1 MSIKDINLYKFKEKE
16 FTAKNIFYYAQ
27 QTKYEF
33 RGVMINKFNLNR
45 KESKKAWKRMIN
57 AFNFKPIRTAK
68 KSILQYKERT
78 REANALLVK
87 KRDIPKFQMTYQIG
101 ESDVDII
108 ANFLKK
114 GISRVYTSDRAFH
127 ETCKILGFNSKMI
140 SLYEYANME
149 KRP

>member
-1 MSIKDINLYKFKEKE
+1 
-16 FTAKNIFYYAQ
+16 
-27 QTKYEF
+27 
-33 RGVMINKFNLNR
+33 MINKFNLNR